1 MITQLFTWQVQESQ
15 RKIDSMDQ
23 ELQQCNSRYTAQARE
38 VDRLQTVIQERDLTS
53 SQQETMLKSDIA
65 EREED
70 LHRFKAEISVLHEK
84 LAQNGNQVQK
94 LHYICI
100 ADKNGHAFDNISDYQ
115 VYDKKISVAW
125 VIKWFQ

>member
-1 MITQLFTWQVQESQ
+1 MKVLITQLFTWQVQESQ
-15 RKIDSMDQ
+15 RKIDSMNQ

-100 ADKNGHAFDNISDYQ
+100 ADKMVMHLIILVITRCMIRKYQ
-115 VYDKKISVAW
+115 LLEL
-125 VIKWFQ
+125 

>member
-1 MITQLFTWQVQESQ
+1 MIKQLFTWQVQESQ

-94 LHYICI
+94 LSYCR
-100 ADKNGHAFDNISDYQ
+100 
-115 VYDKKISVAW
+115 
-125 VIKWFQ
+125 